1 MQLKISSKEVSTI
14 ILYSRGVVCIFTKLW
29 TAAST
34 FIRLPAIL
42 MSLTVIPFCRGEYSA
57 LICPMS
63 FSIGTLP
70 LLTLQLRASLLSL
83 LLATA
88 SLKGT
93 IRKSKSVWKE
103 FRKSGLHLSNAW
115 FIKFKTNFT
124 LSLWIYYEFYHKFLE
139 EFAIWLTNLPQ
150 KFLKWCQNDNIK
162 YVLNFMH
169 KKLQWVIISL
179 SGN

>member
-1 MQLKISSKEVSTI
+1 MQLNFSEKRTFFCRVSLFIFSRLSYTITLGIHNFFFHLHICVFRSPLQKSTKIFNKDEYMQFKISSKEVSTI

-93 IRKSKSVWKE
+93 IRKSKSV
-103 FRKSGLHLSNAW
+103 
-115 FIKFKTNFT
+115 
-124 LSLWIYYEFYHKFLE
+124 
-139 EFAIWLTNLPQ
+139 
-150 KFLKWCQNDNIK
+150 
-162 YVLNFMH
+162 
-169 KKLQWVIISL
+169 
-179 SGN
+179 

>member
-1 MQLKISSKEVSTI
+1 MLFSTKSKCHKSNVRISWMYRYVFYGFKMHFWWPNKCFISRISSWNTLYMQLKISSKEVSTI

-103 FRKSGLHLSNAW
+103 FIKMW
-115 FIKFKTNFT
+115 FTFK
-124 LSLWIYYEFYHKFLE
+124 
-139 EFAIWLTNLPQ
+139 
-150 KFLKWCQNDNIK
+150 
-162 YVLNFMH
+162 
-169 KKLQWVIISL
+169 
-179 SGN
+179 